1 MKAKRS
7 NEPFFWS
14 LFSSGGMLTALVL
27 PALVFVL
34 WIAAPLGWLTPPSH
48 QDLASL
54 LGQPLVRAGVF
65 LLLFL
70 AAFHWAHRFRFTLY
84 DGLQLGHLFGLIATI
99 CYGGAV
105 LLTLV
110 AAYLLW
116 IFP

>member
-1 MKAKRS
+1 MKTRRS

-34 WIAAPLGWLTPPSH
+34 WIAVPLGWLTLPSH
-48 QDLASL
+48 HDLVGF

-65 LLLFL
+65 VLLFL
-70 AAFHWAHRFRFTLY
+70 AAFHWGHRFRFTLY
-84 DGLQLGHLFGLIATI
+84 DGLQLSHLFGLIATI
-99 CYGGAV
+99 CYGGAAI
-105 LLTLV
+105 LTLF

-116 IFP
+116 TFP